1 MYLTLVNVGKVG
13 ERTPESPGRSRA
25 ASHHWF
31 LRINWQMSPFMDKI
45 NLFRKLDEKSRDHEV
60 IIGESDNSLAGE
72 IKRIIKEKPWYK
84 RLLVVLLTME
94 RYEVTLCSP

>member
-1 MYLTLVNVGKVG
+1 MVSEDKLANVTFYGKNK
-13 ERTPESPGRSRA
+13 S
-25 ASHHWF
+25 
-31 LRINWQMSPFMDKI
+31 
-45 NLFRKLDEKSRDHEV
+45 NLKLDQKSPDHEV